1 MWSILVLCLFSFN
14 VSAQSAPQI
23 MSGTKSFQGNYR
35 IVSFKNFQPLYLSS
49 PAERARMAQLQAT
62 GYICEYKTSTQA
74 ICSKFITNP
83 HLSEKLKA
91 TILAKAQGLKF
102 QFAQTRNVW
111 ELTNDAEVIRE
122 WEIEQSV
129 QVYRHSELLSET
141 NNLRYWQLKYF
152 DKMIVNDFWIN
163 IYQTEMFYVA
173 QMRVTNGRN
182 WDSLLVEYA
191 LD

>member
-1 MWSILVLCLFSFN
+1 MRSLIFFILLSFN
-14 VSAQSAPQI
+14 ALAQSAPQI
-23 MSGTKSFQGNYR
+23 MSGTKSFQGEYR

-49 PAERARMAQLQAT
+49 PAERARMGQLQAN

-91 TILAKAQGLKF
+91 TILAKADGLKF
-102 QFAQTRNVW
+102 QFAQTRNAW

-122 WEIEQSV
+122 WEIEQAV
-129 QVYRHSELLSET
+129 QIYRHSELLTET
-141 NNLRYWQLKYF
+141 NILRYWQLKYF

-163 IYQTEMFYVA
+163 IYQSEMFYVA

-182 WDSLLVEYA
+182 WDSLMVEYA

>member
-23 MSGTKSFQGNYR
+23 MSGTKSFHGDYR
-35 IVSFKNFQPLYLSS
+35 IVSFKNFQPIYLSN
-49 PAERARMAQLQAT
+49 PAERSRMAHLQAN
-62 GYICEYKTSTQA
+62 GYICEYKTSTEA
-74 ICSKFITNP
+74 ICSKFIQNP
-83 HLSEKLKA
+83 HLTEKLKA
-91 TILAKAQGLKF
+91 AILAKAQGLKF
-102 QFAQTRNVW
+102 QFAQTRNAW

-141 NNLRYWQLKYF
+141 N
-152 DKMIVNDFWIN
+152 FWIN